1 MSTSVTS
8 RTPVL
13 VARAQRLAV
22 SLLAVS
28 FLLAPTAVGAS
39 TRPRDPSGDA
49 EQRVAAA
56 QRAAGAQADRYMHAL
71 SDFERV
77 KNQANGVESAIGQGE
92 QRAAAL
98 KRIVQK
104 RAARAYMRAGSSLPS
119 ILKVDDVAD
128 MMRTDKLLTTAN
140 VNDTD
145 ALSLLDQE
153 QQDLRVK
160 REDLRKLEGE
170 QGTALEAL
178 KAQSRRADAVLAS
191 ALANRQGVRTRLAA
205 QAAANRA
212 AQASR
217 SQSRRAARPIVAV
230 HNTPAP
236 PPPSGGGGGA
246 PSGNS
251 FLACVRQRESRGNYS
266 VVNPAG
272 PWYGAYQF
280 LASTWNVTAQHAGRL
295 DLVGVIPSQA
305 SPADQDAMALAL
317 YQWQGTGPWGGSCP

>member
-1 MSTSVTS
+1 
-8 RTPVL
+8 VL

-22 SLLAVS
+22 ALLAVT

-39 TRPRDPSGDA
+39 TRPRDSAGDA
-49 EQRVAAA
+49 DARVASA
-56 QRAAGAQADRYMHAL
+56 QRAAGAQADRYMRAL
-71 SDFERV
+71 NEFERV
-77 KNQANGVESAIGQGE
+77 KNEANGVEAAIGAGE
-92 QRAAAL
+92 QRAATL
-98 KRIVQK
+98 KRIVQQ

-119 ILKVDDVAD
+119 ILKVSDVAD
-128 MMRTDKLLTTAN
+128 MMRSDKLLATAN
-140 VNDTD
+140 TD
-145 ALSLLDQE
+145 DADAMSLLNAQ

-160 REDLRKLEGE
+160 REDLRQLETQ
-170 QGTALEAL
+170 QGSALDSL
-178 KAQSRRADAVLAS
+178 KTQSRRADALLAS
-191 ALANRQGVRTRLAA
+191 ALRNREGVRARLAA

-217 SQSRRAARPIVAV
+217 TQSRRAAPIVAV
-230 HNTPAP
+230 RNAPAP
-236 PPPSGGGGGA
+236 PPAVSSGGGGGA
-246 PSGNS
+246 PSGNA
-251 FLACVRQRESRGNYS
+251 FLSCVKQRESRGNYS

>member
-1 MSTSVTS
+1 MTSSVTS
-8 RTPVL
+8 RSPVL

-22 SLLAVS
+22 ALLAVS

-39 TRPRDPSGDA
+39 TRPRDSAGDA
-49 EQRVAAA
+49 EARVASA
-56 QRAAGAQADRYMHAL
+56 QRTAAAQADRYMRAL
-71 SDFERV
+71 NEYERV
-77 KNQANGVESAIGQGE
+77 KNQANGVESAIGAGE
-92 QRAAAL
+92 QRAATL
-98 KRIVQK
+98 KRIVQQ

-119 ILKVDDVAD
+119 ILKVGDVAD
-128 MMRTDKLLTTAN
+128 MMRSDKLLATAN
-140 VNDTD
+140 TD
-145 ALSLLDQE
+145 DANAMSLLNAQ

-160 REDLRKLEGE
+160 REDLRQLEAQ
-170 QGTALEAL
+170 QGSALDAL

-191 ALANRQGVRTRLAA
+191 ALSNREGVRARLAA

-212 AQASR
+212 AQATP
-217 SQSRRAARPIVAV
+217 SQTRRAAPIASVRA
-230 HNTPAP
+230 TPTP
-236 PPPSGGGGGA
+236 PPTSGGGGSVSI
-246 PSGNS
+246 SG

-305 SPADQDAMALAL
+305 SPGDQDAMAMAL
-317 YQWQGTGPWGGSCP
+317 YQWQGSGPWGGSCP